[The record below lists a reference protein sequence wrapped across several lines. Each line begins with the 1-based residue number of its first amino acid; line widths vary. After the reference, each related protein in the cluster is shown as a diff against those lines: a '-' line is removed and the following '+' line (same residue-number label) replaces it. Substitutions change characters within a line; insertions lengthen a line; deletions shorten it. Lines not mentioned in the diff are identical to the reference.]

1 MRPAPFQMEIA
12 LIHPLKNSQKN
23 LMTETDYLQF
33 TVTGQIE
40 ATESG
45 LSLVTTDGT
54 RLKIKKLPPEIPSR
68 ATTWQVIPSTD
79 SNGTISSI
87 LLEKECPL
95 QHIEDC
101 TLRGRV
107 TQLVAKGQG
116 LQIKITRP
124 GLKTLRI
131 NLNGSDKRMK
141 VGEVW
146 EVVAKR
152 VENRLFLHKAFLKSL
167 ATEEPLEKALST
179 EILTNPDSE
188 EVKASEPL
196 SPDQKVVSRVQEA
209 LKAKTQVGDW
219 QLEVAKKRSPL
230 YWECVAYSPSLN
242 QKARVSLN
250 GKAPSVY
257 CYGESTSSEPLALSN
272 PDRLVVTPLGAARGI
287 GASCFQILIGP
298 YEIVLDCGTRPK
310 GYDPLPA
317 LDLLNNPNLL
327 LISHAHQDHLGAVP
341 VFHNRYPGVRMI
353 TTEATRELAYVMLTD
368 GLKIQQRSEDS
379 PQLFDSIDL
388 ESTLFRLETQP
399 IGIDFEPLP
408 GLLVRFINAGHILG
422 AACIYLRYGERSL
435 LYTGDFHTT
444 NSRTTTGLSL
454 KELPTAEILIT
465 ESTYGDGLHPSRKT
479 QESALIESLV
489 EVVKAGGNVLI
500 PAFALGRAQEILLAL
515 RTANVFQK
523 LSVPIYVDGLVR
535 AVTEVFREN
544 LDWLPTTVQNLIRI
558 NGKEPFFDELGTP
571 PIIPIE
577 KPSERPLALAKP
589 SIIVSSSGML
599 TGGPSVYYAGVLLE
613 RENAAIFLSGYTDEE
628 SPGRLLQNLQTGDTL
643 ELEGKSITVRAQVK
657 RFNLSAHADKVGLGQ
672 VINQI
677 KPKHLILIH
686 GSIRALHELASSG
699 DNQVRFYIHI
709 PKVGEAIELGSV
721 PEHLSDEQLS
731 KIAQPQEFEMVVE
744 KVGNETML
752 QVPNSVVENDP
763 RWQMFSAAGT
773 VDAVWDGL
781 CIKLIP
787 RLNSDLVLELESE
800 TFDEPELE

>member
-1 MRPAPFQMEIA
+1 M
-12 LIHPLKNSQKN
+12 S
-23 LMTETDYLQF
+23 ETDFLQF

-40 ATESG
+40 ETSSG
-45 LSLVTTDGT
+45 LFLVTSEGT
-54 RLKIKKLPPEIPSR
+54 RLKIKKSPLEIPTQL
-68 ATTWQVIPSTD
+68 TTWQVIPSTD
-79 SNGTISSI
+79 SDGIISSI
-87 LLEKECPL
+87 LLEKECSS
-95 QHIEDC
+95 QQKEDC
-101 TLRGRV
+101 SLRGRV
-107 TQLVAKGQG
+107 TQLGAKGKN
-116 LQIKITRP
+116 LLLKIARP
-124 GLKTLRI
+124 GLKTVKI
-131 NLNGSDKRMK
+131 TVNGSDKRMK

-146 EVVAKR
+146 EIIANR
-152 VENRLFLHKAFLKSL
+152 VENRLVLKEALPQSLTAEENQEKSL
-167 ATEEPLEKALST
+167 PKEIST
-179 EILTNPDSE
+179 LPSVSSTS
-188 EVKASEPL
+188 ASENKL
-196 SPDQKVVSRVQEA
+196 ASLVQAA
-209 LKAKTQVGDW
+209 LKEKTQVEDW
-219 QLEVAKKRSPL
+219 QLKTVKKRSRSS
-230 YWECVAYSPSLN
+230 WECVAYSPSLN
-242 QKARVSLN
+242 QRARVNLN

-257 CYGESTSSEPLALSN
+257 CFGESSNSEPPTLSN
-272 PDRLVVTPLGAARGI
+272 LDRLIVTPLGAARGI

-379 PQLFDSIDL
+379 PQLFDSQDL

-399 IGIDFEPLP
+399 IGKDFEPLP
-408 GLLVRFINAGHILG
+408 GLFVRFINAGHILG
-422 AACIYLRYGERSL
+422 AACIYLRYGERTL
-435 LYTGDFHTT
+435 LHTGDFHTT

-454 KELPTAEILIT
+454 KDLPIAEILIT

-479 QESALIESLV
+479 QESALTESLV

-544 LDWLPTTVQNLIRI
+544 LEWLPTTVQNLIKI
-558 NGKEPFFDELGTP
+558 TGKEPFFDEQGTP

-577 KPSERPLALAKP
+577 NASERPLALSKP

-613 RENAAIFLSGYTDEE
+613 RENAAIFISGYTDEE
-628 SPGRLLQNLQTGDTL
+628 SPGRLLQNLQTGDTI

-672 VINQI
+672 VINQVN
-677 KPKHLILIH
+677 PKHLVLIH
-686 GSIRALHELASSG
+686 GSITALHELAKAG

-709 PKVGEAIELGSV
+709 PKVGEAIELGSF
-721 PEHLSDEQLS
+721 PEHLSDEQML
-731 KIAQPQEFEMVVE
+731 KIAQPQEFEMVV
-744 KVGNETML
+744 KNVGDETVL
-752 QVPNSVVENDP
+752 QVPKSVVENDP
-763 RWQMFSAAGT
+763 RWQMFSAGGI

-787 RLNSDLVLELESE
+787 RLNSNLVDESEEEIFDELEFE
-800 TFDEPELE
+800 

>member
-1 MRPAPFQMEIA
+1 
-12 LIHPLKNSQKN
+12 
-23 LMTETDYLQF
+23 MTETDYLQF
-33 TVTGQIE
+33 TATGQIE
-40 ATESG
+40 ETASG
-45 LSLVTTDGT
+45 LFLLTTDGT
-54 RLKIKKLPPEIPSR
+54 RLKIKKTPLEKPTQL
-68 ATTWQVIPSTD
+68 TTWQVIPSTD

-87 LLEKECPL
+87 LLEKECPSHQKEECSL
-95 QHIEDC
+95 
-101 TLRGRV
+101 LGRV
-107 TQLVAKGQG
+107 TQLGAKGQD
-116 LQIKITRP
+116 LQIKIARP
-124 GLKTLRI
+124 GLKALKITI
-131 NLNGSDKRMK
+131 NGADKRMK

-146 EVVAKR
+146 EVVATR
-152 VENRLFLHKAFLKSL
+152 VENRLLLQKAFPQSLTAEENQEKSL
-167 ATEEPLEKALST
+167 PK
-179 EILTNPDSE
+179 EITTLPSKSSIQESDN
-188 EVKASEPL
+188 KIASL
-196 SPDQKVVSRVQEA
+196 VQEV
-209 LKAKTQVGDW
+209 LKIETQVEDW
-219 QLEVAKKRSPL
+219 QLKTVKKRSKSS
-230 YWECVAYSPSLN
+230 WECVAYSPLLARL
-242 QKARVSLN
+242 ARVNLN
-250 GKAPSVY
+250 GKAHSVY
-257 CYGESTSSEPLALSN
+257 CFGESSDLELPTLSN
-272 PDRLVVTPLGAARGI
+272 PDRLIVTPLGAARGI

-379 PQLFDSIDL
+379 PQLFDSQDL

-399 IGIDFEPLP
+399 VGTDFEPLP

-422 AACIYLRYGERSL
+422 AACIYLRYASRSL

-454 KELPTAEILIT
+454 KELPSAEILIT
-465 ESTYGDGLHPSRKT
+465 ESTYGDGLHPSRKA

-515 RTANVFQK
+515 RTASAFQK
-523 LSVPIYVDGLVR
+523 LSVPVYVDGLVR

-544 LDWLPTTVQNLIRI
+544 LNWLPTTVQNLIRI
-558 NGKEPFFDELGTP
+558 NGQEPFFDPEGTP

-577 KPSERPLALAKP
+577 NASQRPLAMAQP
-589 SIIVSSSGML
+589 SMIVSSSGML

-628 SPGRLLQNLQTGDTL
+628 SPGRLLQNLQTGDTI

-672 VINQI
+672 VINQVN
-677 KPKHLILIH
+677 PKHLVLIH
-686 GSIRALHELASSG
+686 GSIGALHELAKSG

-709 PKVGEAIELGSV
+709 PKVGEAIELGSF

-731 KIAQPQEFEMVVE
+731 KIAQPQEFEMAIA
-744 KVGNETML
+744 KNGNETVL
-752 QVPNSVVENDP
+752 QVPNSVVDFDP
-763 RWQMFSAAGT
+763 RWQMFSARGI
-773 VDAVWDGL
+773 VDAVWDGF

-787 RLNSDLVLELESE
+787 RFNRERVLES
-800 TFDEPELE
+800 DEEMFEQSAFFSGEPTEGQKD

>member
-1 MRPAPFQMEIA
+1 
-12 LIHPLKNSQKN
+12 
-23 LMTETDYLQF
+23 MTETDYLHF

-40 ATESG
+40 ETESG
-45 LSLVTTDGT
+45 LSLVTTEGT
-54 RLKIKKLPPEIPSR
+54 RLKIKKCLPEIQTQL
-68 ATTWQVIPSTD
+68 TTWQVIPSTD
-79 SNGTISSI
+79 SDGIISSI
-87 LLEKECPL
+87 LLEKECL
-95 QHIEDC
+95 DQQKEEC
-101 TLRGRV
+101 SLRGRV
-107 TQLVAKGQG
+107 TQIGAKGKG
-116 LQIKITRP
+116 LQLKISRP

-131 NLNGSDKRMK
+131 NLNGVDKRMK
-141 VGEVW
+141 VGEDW
-146 EVVAKR
+146 EIIANR
-152 VENRLFLHKAFLKSL
+152 VENRLLLQKASPQSLMTEEKLSL
-167 ATEEPLEKALST
+167 AISKEITILPSVSST
-179 EILTNPDSE
+179 SE
-188 EVKASEPL
+188 SDNKIA
-196 SPDQKVVSRVQEA
+196 SRVQEV
-209 LKAKTQVGDW
+209 LKTETQVEDW
-219 QLEVAKKRSPL
+219 QLKTVKKRSL
-230 YWECVAYSPSLN
+230 SSWECVAYSPSIDRR
-242 QKARVSLN
+242 ARVNLN
-250 GKAPSVY
+250 GKAPEVY
-257 CYGESTSSEPLALSN
+257 CFGEASDLELPVLSN
-272 PDRLVVTPLGAARGI
+272 PDRLIVTPLGAARGI

-379 PQLFDSIDL
+379 PQLFDSQDL

-399 IGIDFEPLP
+399 VGTDFEPLP
-408 GLLVRFINAGHILG
+408 GLVVRFINAGHILG

-479 QESALIESLV
+479 QEGALIESLV

-515 RTANVFQK
+515 RTASAFQK

-544 LDWLPTTVQNLIRI
+544 LNWLPTTVQNLIRI
-558 NGKEPFFDELGTP
+558 NGQEPFFDPEGTP

-577 KPSERPLALAKP
+577 NSSQRPLAIAQP
-589 SIIVSSSGML
+589 SIIVASSGML
-599 TGGPSVYYAGVLLE
+599 TGGASVYYAGVLLE

-628 SPGRLLQNLQTGDTL
+628 SPGRLLQNLQTGDTI
-643 ELEGKSITVRAQVK
+643 ELDGKSITVRAQVK

-672 VINQI
+672 VINRVN
-677 KPKHLILIH
+677 PKHLILIH
-686 GSIRALHELASSG
+686 GSIGALHELASSG
-699 DNQVRFYIHI
+699 DNQVKFYIHI
-709 PKVGEAIELGSV
+709 PKVGEAISLGSF
-721 PEHLSDEQLS
+721 PEHLSDEQLT

-744 KVGNETML
+744 KIEDETML
-752 QVPNSVVENDP
+752 QVPNSVVEKDP
-763 RWQMFSAAGT
+763 RWQMFSKGEI
-773 VDAVWDGL
+773 VDAIWDGL

-787 RLNSDLVLELESE
+787 RLNSDFVDESNSE
-800 TFDEPELE
+800 IFDEPEH

>member
-1 MRPAPFQMEIA
+1 MI
-12 LIHPLKNSQKN
+12 
-23 LMTETDYLQF
+23 ETDYLQF

-45 LSLVTTDGT
+45 LFLLTTDGT
-54 RLKIKKLPPEIPSR
+54 RLKIKKTPLEFPTQL
-68 ATTWQVIPSTD
+68 TTWQVIPSTD
-79 SNGTISSI
+79 SDGIISSI
-87 LLEKECPL
+87 FLEKECL
-95 QHIEDC
+95 GQQKEGC
-101 TLRGRV
+101 TLRGRI
-107 TQLVAKGQG
+107 TQLGAKGKNV
-116 LQIKITRP
+116 LIKITRS
-124 GLKTLRI
+124 GFKTVKI
-131 NLNGSDKRMK
+131 TVNGADKRMK

-146 EVVAKR
+146 EIIAQR
-152 VENRLFLHKAFLKSL
+152 VENRLLLQKAFPQSL
-167 ATEEPLEKALST
+167 TTEEKLEEAIST
-179 EILTNPDSE
+179 EVSTLPSVSSTS
-188 EVKASEPL
+188 ASDNKIASL
-196 SPDQKVVSRVQEA
+196 VQEV
-209 LKAKTQVGDW
+209 LKTETQVKDW
-219 QLEVAKKRSPL
+219 QLKSVKKRSL
-230 YWECVAYSPSLN
+230 FCWECVAYSPSLN
-242 QKARVSLN
+242 RSARVNLN
-250 GKAPSVY
+250 GKASEVY
-257 CYGESTSSEPLALSN
+257 CFGSSDEGEPPTLSN
-272 PDRLVVTPLGAARGI
+272 RDRLIVTPLGAARGI

-379 PQLFDSIDL
+379 PQLFDSLDL

-399 IGIDFEPLP
+399 VGIDFEPLP
-408 GLLVRFINAGHILG
+408 GLLVRFINPGHILG

-479 QESALIESLV
+479 QESALIEALV

-558 NGKEPFFDELGTP
+558 NGQEPFFDEQGTP
-571 PIIPIE
+571 PIISIE
-577 KPSERPLALAKP
+577 NASERPLALAKP

-613 RENAAIFLSGYTDEE
+613 RENAALFISGYTDEE
-628 SPGRLLQNLQTGDTL
+628 SPGRLLQNLQTGDTI
-643 ELEGKSITVRAQVK
+643 ELEGKAITVRAQVK

-672 VINQI
+672 VINQVL
-677 KPKHLILIH
+677 PKHLVLIH
-686 GSIRALHELASSG
+686 GSIGALHELASSG
-699 DNQVRFYIHI
+699 DNKVRFYIHI
-709 PKVGEAIELGSV
+709 PKVGEAIELGSF
-721 PEHLSDEQLS
+721 PQHISSEQMD

-744 KVGNETML
+744 KIGDETVL
-752 QVPNSVVENDP
+752 QVPNTVVENDP
-763 RWQMFSAAGT
+763 RWQMFSAKGI

-787 RLNSDLVLELESE
+787 RLNSDLILESDSE
-800 TFDEPELE
+800 MFDVNEFE